1 MATAD
6 WKPVDQEPDDY
17 GYYLVKVV
25 GEAKSTMA
33 LYNHP
38 FGELETGW
46 YQEFQGGYVKLKAT
60 HWDHLPE

>member
-6 WKPVDQEPDDY
+6 WKPVEQEPDDY

-25 GEAKSTMA
+25 GETKSTMA
-33 LYNHP
+33 LFDHP
-38 FGELETGW
+38 WGEDHTGW
-46 YQEFQGGYVKLKAT
+46 YHECQSGYMDVDAT